1 MTSDP
6 ITSNFTTDDTPVVVT
21 TSSLQLGIW
30 ITTGCACFAYGLG
43 FVGNVL
49 SLIIFCTQDEFRKI
63 STGLLFILITIS
75 NFIHLWTLASDYLT
89 LYNIAMY
96 SNMLMQCRY
105 SYYIQNIS
113 RAMSTYWMVTVAL
126 DRLIRTEYPMRSK
139 KICTKQNVIII
150 SIVYFIIFAAFW
162 SFYLV
167 PVTNLSF
174 IAGTCA
180 SIQSPALTYFSN
192 NIHLP
197 VRAVLVCLIPVIL
210 MVLANARMIVNVRQS
225 RRRVTDGTT
234 IPSSDMNIPVASIS
248 NSSRKQSYRMSALDR
263 MLFYMMLANAVT
275 FITTQVPYH
284 LFICVRNNVPGL
296 PSNTSSFIRAVLLI
310 WSSLYFGI
318 AFYFYCLASPLFR
331 QKFIKMLKKAV
342 CLHGITHSTA
352 HRSRIH

>member
-1 MTSDP
+1 
-6 ITSNFTTDDTPVVVT
+6 
-21 TSSLQLGIW
+21 
-30 ITTGCACFAYGLG
+30 
-43 FVGNVL
+43 
-49 SLIIFCTQDEFRKI
+49 
-63 STGLLFILITIS
+63 
-75 NFIHLWTLASDYLT
+75 
-89 LYNIAMY
+89 
-96 SNMLMQCRY
+96 MQCRFT
-105 SYYIQNIS
+105 YYIQNIS
-113 RAMSTYWMVTVAL
+113 RALSTYWMVTVAL

-139 KICTKQNVIII
+139 KICTKHNVIII
-150 SIVYFIIFAAFW
+150 SIIYFIIFAAFW